1 MFLLLLFNFALM
13 FCFDFHFKTGE
24 AEIKSGGK
32 ESCQVFFLKFSFFF
46 SFLVVFLPNS
56 FRMQNGNNFSD
67 FRVLNLLLF
76 NELYQLIGL
85 YLVAV
90 FHPKQQKN
98 NRKYERKFSELQ

>member
-1 MFLLLLFNFALM
+1 MFLLLLLFNFALM
-13 FCFDFHFKTGE
+13 FCFDFHFKTAE

-32 ESCQVFFLKFSFFF
+32 ESCQVFFEVFFF
-46 SFLVVFLPNS
+46 YFLLFFLPNS

-90 FHPKQQKN
+90 FHSQQEKKQQ
-98 NRKYERKFSELQ
+98 EI

>member
-32 ESCQVFFLKFSFFF
+32 ESCQVFFEVLFFF

-76 NELYQLIGL
+76 NELYQLIRL

-90 FHPKQQKN
+90 FHSQQEKKQQ
-98 NRKYERKFSELQ
+98 EI